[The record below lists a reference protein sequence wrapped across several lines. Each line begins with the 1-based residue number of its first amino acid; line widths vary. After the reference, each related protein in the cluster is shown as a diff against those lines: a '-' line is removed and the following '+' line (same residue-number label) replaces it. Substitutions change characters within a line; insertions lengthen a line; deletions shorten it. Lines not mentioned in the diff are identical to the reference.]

1 MKDSRTLAPSSQSN
15 YCVASIVGQD
25 VGVEAWI
32 VGDAFLRNVYTV
44 FNVGTSSVGFA
55 NLA

>member
-1 MKDSRTLAPSSQSN
+1 M
-15 YCVASIVGQD
+15 CVASIVGQD

-32 VGDAFLRNVYTV
+32 VGDSFLRNVYTV
-44 FNVGTSSVGFA
+44 FNAGESSVGFA